1 MRGQDKAKY
10 QREKFCMELAFSDIW
25 YWFVVMAVVSYFVGC
40 FNFALLISKIK
51 HKDVRKMGSGN
62 PGTMNMSRQF
72 GLKIGALTLLC
83 DMLKGGIPLL
93 IAYFIFRGY
102 RFAGTDVL
110 VSDLARYV
118 CGVAVI
124 IGHIYPVTMKFK
136 GGKGIASTLGMY
148 AFALCL
154 ETQYP
159 WMIAL
164 VLGILLLTLFYIWA
178 SEWGSMGSLLGVSL
192 LALTQAVIFYFRY
205 RTELTEPF
213 VIALFMLLL
222 LDCLL
227 TWFAHRKNIL
237 ALLAGEDHHTSVKKL
252 SHGKKDS

>member
-1 MRGQDKAKY
+1 MK
-10 QREKFCMELAFSDIW
+10 ELAFSDIW
-25 YWFVVMAVVSYFVGC
+25 YWFIVMAVVSYFVGC

-72 GLKIGALTLLC
+72 GLKIGALTLFC
-83 DMLKGGIPLL
+83 DMIKGGIPLL
-93 IAYFIFRGY
+93 IAYFIFKDHC
-102 RFAGTDVL
+102 FAGTDVL

-118 CGVAVI
+118 CGVSVI

-148 AFALCL
+148 SFALVL

-164 VLGILLLTLFYIWA
+164 VLGILVLTLFYIWA

-192 LALTQAVIFYFRY
+192 LALVQALIFYFQVSRGTY
-205 RTELTEPF
+205 RSVRDRAVHAFAARLPAHMVRAPQKYCRAPF
-213 VIALFMLLL
+213 GRRAPYVRQK
-222 LDCLL
+222 
-227 TWFAHRKNIL
+227 TFARQKGQLN
-237 ALLAGEDHHTSVKKL
+237 AKL
-252 SHGKKDS
+252 V

>member
-1 MRGQDKAKY
+1 M
-10 QREKFCMELAFSDIW
+10 
-25 YWFVVMAVVSYFVGC
+25 
-40 FNFALLISKIK
+40 
-51 HKDVRKMGSGN
+51 
-62 PGTMNMSRQF
+62 
-72 GLKIGALTLLC
+72 
-83 DMLKGGIPLL
+83 
-93 IAYFIFRGY
+93 
-102 RFAGTDVL
+102 FAGTDVL

-118 CGVAVI
+118 CGVSVI

-164 VLGILLLTLFYIWA
+164 VLGILVLTLFYIWA

-192 LALTQAVIFYFRY
+192 LALVQAVIFYFRY
-205 RTELTEPF
+205 RSELTNGF
-213 VIALFMLLL
+213 VITLFMLLL

-227 TWFAHRKNIL
+227 TWFAHRKNIA
-237 ALLAGEDHHTSVKKL
+237 ALLAGEEHHTSVKKL

>member
-1 MRGQDKAKY
+1 MK
-10 QREKFCMELAFSDIW
+10 ELAFSDIW
-25 YWFVVMAVVSYFVGC
+25 YWFIVMAVVSYFVGC

-72 GLKIGALTLLC
+72 GLKIGALTLFC
-83 DMLKGGIPLL
+83 DMIKGGIPLL
-93 IAYFIFRGY
+93 IAYFIFKDHC
-102 RFAGTDVL
+102 FAGTDVL

-118 CGVAVI
+118 CGVSVI

-148 AFALCL
+148 SFALVL

-164 VLGILLLTLFYIWA
+164 VLGILVLTLFYIWA
-178 SEWGSMGSLLGVSL
+178 SEWGSMGSLFGVSL
-192 LALTQAVIFYFRY
+192 LALVQALIFYFRY
-205 RTELTEPF
+205 RGELTDPF

-227 TWFAHRKNIL
+227 TWFAHRKNIA
-237 ALLAGEDHHTSVKKL
+237 ALLSGEEHHTSVKKL